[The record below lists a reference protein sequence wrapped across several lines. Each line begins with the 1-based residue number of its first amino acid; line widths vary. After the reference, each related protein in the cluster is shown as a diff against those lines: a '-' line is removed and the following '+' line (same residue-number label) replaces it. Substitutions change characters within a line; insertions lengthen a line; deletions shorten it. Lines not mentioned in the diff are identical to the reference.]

1 MLQIIKLK
9 IEELENTNKRLTE
22 LDILKD
28 EFLANISHEITTPLQ
43 GIIGISESLIKGA
56 TGALG
61 SDTIHDLSLVIASGR
76 RLSNLVDDIL
86 DFSKL
91 KHHYITLDKE
101 PVNM

>member
-43 GIIGISESLIKGA
+43 GIIGISESLI
-56 TGALG
+56 
-61 SDTIHDLSLVIASGR
+61 
-76 RLSNLVDDIL
+76 
-86 DFSKL
+86 
-91 KHHYITLDKE
+91 
-101 PVNM
+101 